1 VKASEGEA
9 YNVVSNMP
17 KHEDKARVVDDRL
30 MRTTLTRV
38 HTDVERHVVASSLA
52 AEAKGG

>member
-9 YNVVSNMP
+9 YNVVSNVP
-17 KHEDKARVVDDRL
+17 KHEAKARVVDDRL